1 MKTTLSTV
9 ILGLVL
15 LFTGAAQAQVYDLY
29 YYWDGAQYQQYWPQ
43 QYDLY
48 PYGNTNQY
56 PEQLYDPYY
65 QLHVLHYQLYRPQYQ
80 PYFYQSC
87 CFAGGVVIP
96 GRAIRG
102 RPARPGGVASWRSS
116 PVNRLPPVV
125 NQFAP
130 NRRR

>member
-15 LFTGAAQAQVYDLY
+15 LFTGAAQARLYDVY

-65 QLHVLHYQLYRPQYQ
+65 QLHVVHYQLYLPQYQ
-80 PYFYQSC
+80 PYFLSILLLC
-87 CFAGGVVIP
+87 
-96 GRAIRG
+96 
-102 RPARPGGVASWRSS
+102 
-116 PVNRLPPVV
+116 
-125 NQFAP
+125 
-130 NRRR
+130 RRRCYSRTTNTRQTGETRWRRLVAIVTVATGSQPVCAK